1 MQNLLR
7 SRFLWSQ
14 PQKRETVNKYP
25 GCYTRHDQTTGT
37 RAHGSPNRELHQVI
51 DLVTP
56 DETPK
61 GEALELNNK
70 YVRKAP

>member
-1 MQNLLR
+1 MAANHASVVVDDSIQVVARQL
-7 SRFLWSQ
+7 FLFLTDAELAQ
-14 PQKRETVNKYP
+14 VQI
-25 GCYTRHDQTTGT
+25 
-37 RAHGSPNRELHQVI
+37 PNGELHQVI

-61 GEALELNNK
+61 GKALELNNK